1 MTGTP
6 LPPPPL
12 FNNGKK
18 VENPDVFVSAFKAA
32 LIGESSLNKDNHAD
46 EGTSSREETVTPEIE
61 TRKSRAAKK
70 EKKPF
75 FPKRASKDQVPDK
88 VYLSEQNID
97 VSESEPVTA
106 TKFDELLKKSP
117 DSAAE
122 TDTLVEKVPNKNRKV
137 GVGIFG
143 VLTVG
148 LIGAIVYALGTVNGL
163 F

>member
-70 EKKPF
+70 EKNHSSLKEL
-75 FPKRASKDQVPDK
+75 PKTKYPIK
-88 VYLSEQNID
+88 FTFQNKI
-97 VSESEPVTA
+97 
-106 TKFDELLKKSP
+106 
-117 DSAAE
+117 
-122 TDTLVEKVPNKNRKV
+122 
-137 GVGIFG
+137 
-143 VLTVG
+143 
-148 LIGAIVYALGTVNGL
+148 
-163 F
+163 